1 MDLFDLSGR
10 VAVVTGGNRGIG
22 LGIAGGL
29 ASAGAT
35 VAVWARD
42 EAQNRV
48 AAAELAG
55 AGGIAEGFT
64 CDVTDADSIAAA
76 LDGTLDRFGK
86 VDVLFANAGISGAVV
101 FQDLDADEWSRVI
114 DADLTGVYRVVQPV
128 VRHMQERGD
137 GGSIILTASI
147 FGSLGLP
154 YSPHYSAAK
163 GGVLNLG
170 RALAVYLAR
179 DQIRVNLLS
188 PGWVATGMTEG
199 VRDHEKSN
207 AAALSRTPMRRW
219 GEPDDFAGPAV
230 FLASDASRFM
240 TGAQL
245 VVDGGFSA
253 G

>member
-1 MDLFDLSGR
+1 M
-10 VAVVTGGNRGIG
+10 
-22 LGIAGGL
+22 
-29 ASAGAT
+29 
-35 VAVWARD
+35 
-42 EAQNRV
+42 
-48 AAAELAG
+48 
-55 AGGIAEGFT
+55 
-64 CDVTDADSIAAA
+64 
-76 LDGTLDRFGK
+76 
-86 VDVLFANAGISGAVV
+86 LFANAGISGAVQ
-101 FQDLDADEWSRVI
+101 FQDLDAAEWSRVI
-114 DADLTGVYRVVQPV
+114 DADLTGVYRAVQPV
-128 VRHMQERGD
+128 VRHMQKRGD

-147 FGSLGLP
+147 FGSRGLP

-179 DQIRVNLLS
+179 DQIRVNVLS

-219 GEPDDFAGPAV
+219 GEPGDFAGPAV

-240 TGAQL
+240 TGAEL

>member
-1 MDLFDLSGR
+1 MNLFDLSGR

-29 ASAGAT
+29 ASAGAA

-42 EAQNRV
+42 AAQNR
-48 AAAELAG
+48 AAVTELAT
-55 AGGIAEGFT
+55 AGGVAEAFV
-64 CDVTDADSIAAA
+64 CDVTDADSVTAA
-76 LDGTLDRFGK
+76 LEGTIDRFGK
-86 VDVLFANAGISGAVV
+86 VDVLFANAGISGAVR
-101 FQDLDADEWSRVI
+101 FQDMDADEWARVI

-128 VRHMQERGD
+128 VRHMQERGG

-154 YSPHYSAAK
+154 HSPHYSAAK

-179 DQIRVNLLS
+179 DQIRVNVLS
-188 PGWVATGMTEG
+188 PGWVSTAMTEA

-207 AAALSRTPMRRW
+207 EATLSRTPMRRW

-230 FLASDASRFM
+230 YLASDASGFM
-240 TGAQL
+240 TGAEL